1 MAKRPGNHP
10 RFAAFVAALL
20 LALALTAVPTAV
32 GAKPV
37 RTVVPFTEPI
47 FLPAGLG
54 CAFPVR
60 GQPGEGSRAM
70 ITEFSDG
77 RVQTID
83 WAQAN
88 LTNLDTGETILWR
101 SRFLIR
107 ETIDPATNELVSVV
121 SGRHF
126 VLLFPGDQG
135 PSGEVGE
142 PGALLGIVGRERITV
157 DLDTGVVTSYSLNG
171 QATDLC
177 ALLS

>member
-1 MAKRPGNHP
+1 MAKRPAIHP
-10 RFAAFVAALL
+10 RSTAFVAIIVV
-20 LALALTAVPTAV
+20 ALALIAVPTAL
-32 GAKPV
+32 GAKPI
-37 RTVVPFTEPI
+37 RTHIPFTEPI
-47 FLPAGLG
+47 FLPAGVG

-88 LTNLDTGETILWR
+88 LTNLETGETILWR

-107 ETIDPATNELVSVV
+107 ETIDPGTNELVSVA

-126 VLLFPGDQG
+126 NILSPGDPG

-142 PGALLGIVGRERITV
+142 PGALLGVVGRERITF
-157 DLDTGVVTSYSLNG
+157 DLDTGVITSYSLNG